1 MALTRS
7 ATPASDP
14 VPTAARGL
22 GRGANSAQ
30 TRAYNERVILQRLRR
45 FGEASKA
52 DLARDIGLTQTAVG
66 SIIQS
71 LEEGGLVHAAGRRAS
86 GERGQPAGLYRLNPK
101 GAFGI
106 GVRLDRSRMET
117 VIADLAG
124 NILASRS
131 HDRRLPDPERALEI
145 VHTDVRGVLRMLEP
159 AESGRLAG
167 IGLGRP
173 YNLGHWLHE
182 LDLRAGFRKWDEV
195 DFAAMLRQATQMPV
209 FEENDGT
216 AAAIA
221 ELLFGV
227 GHSESD
233 YLYLFVG
240 PAVGGGAVLDGESLR
255 GRTGNAVDV
264 GMLPVPHSR
273 LASAPKAEGPA
284 TILLSRASLNVL
296 ARHLRHRGV
305 RIADR
310 ADLQKAFDAA
320 HPAFLEWF
328 DDCID
333 ALVYA
338 VRAAVSVLDVPVCV
352 IDTDIE
358 GDFIAALIERL
369 ERALGAIAPEWRVA
383 PRVVR
388 GSFGADASA
397 LGAASLPMFFNF
409 APRAELL
416 RRGPMAATLRSAP
429 MAMDRP

>member
-1 MALTRS
+1 MPTSRS
-7 ATPASDP
+7 QLPFPASGP
-14 VPTAARGL
+14 
-22 GRGANSAQ
+22 GRGANPAQ

-52 DLARDIGLTQTAVG
+52 DLARDIGLTQTSVG
-66 SIIQS
+66 SIVQS
-71 LEEGGLVHAAGRRAS
+71 LEEGGLVHAAGRRES

-106 GVRLDRSRMET
+106 GVRLDRSRIET

-131 HDRRLPDPERALEI
+131 RDMRLPTPERALEI
-145 VHTDVRGVLRMLEP
+145 VNGDIQGVLRTLEP
-159 AESGRLAG
+159 SVRSRLTG

-173 YNLGHWLHE
+173 YHLGHWLHE

-195 DFAAMLRQATQMPV
+195 DFAALLRQSTRLPV

-240 PAVGGGAVLDGESLR
+240 PAIGGGAVLDGESLR

-273 LASAPKAEGPA
+273 LASAPKDERQA

-296 ARHLRHRGV
+296 ARHLRHSGAK
-305 RIADR
+305 ITDR
-310 ADLQKAFDAA
+310 ADLQKAFDRG
-320 HPAFLEWF
+320 HPAFSEWF
-328 DDCID
+328 DDCVD

-338 VRAAVSVLDVPVCV
+338 IRAAVSVLDVPVCV

-358 GDFIAALIERL
+358 GDFIAELIQRL
-369 ERALGAIAPEWRVA
+369 ERALAAVAPEWRVA
-383 PRVVR
+383 PRIVR
-388 GSFGADASA
+388 GTFGADASA

-416 RRGPMAATLRSAP
+416 RSGPTAAPARSASMAADAP
-429 MAMDRP
+429 

>member
-1 MALTRS
+1 MAIIRS
-7 ATPASDP
+7 QLPVSAPAAAPASGP
-14 VPTAARGL
+14 
-22 GRGANSAQ
+22 GRGANPVQ

-52 DLARDIGLTQTAVG
+52 ELARDVCLTQTAVG
-66 SIIQS
+66 SIVQA
-71 LEEGGLVHAAGRRAS
+71 LEEGGLVHAAGRREN

-101 GAFGI
+101 GAFGV
-106 GVRLDRSRMET
+106 GVRLDRSRIET

-131 HDRRLPDPERALEI
+131 HDIRLPSPERALEI
-145 VHTDVRGVLRMLEP
+145 VNGDIQNVLRTLEP
-159 AESGRLAG
+159 AARGRLAG
-167 IGLGRP
+167 VGLGRP
-173 YNLGHWLHE
+173 YHLGHWLHE
-182 LDLRAGFRKWDEV
+182 LDLKAGFRKWDDV
-195 DFAAMLRQATQMPV
+195 DFAAMLRQSTQMPV

-227 GHSESD
+227 GNSESD

-240 PAVGGGAVLDGESLR
+240 PAVGGGAVLDGDSLR
-255 GRTGNAVDV
+255 GSTGNAVDV
-264 GMLPVPHSR
+264 GMLPVPNSR
-273 LASAPKAEGPA
+273 LASAPKDERPA

-296 ARHLRHRGV
+296 ARHLRHSGV
-305 RIADR
+305 KITDR
-310 ADLQKAFDAA
+310 ADLQKAFDGG

-358 GDFIAALIERL
+358 GGFIVELIQRL
-369 ERALGAIAPEWRVA
+369 ERALAAVAPEWRVA
-383 PRVVR
+383 PRIVR
-388 GSFGADASA
+388 GTFGADASA

-409 APRAELL
+409 APRAE
-416 RRGPMAATLRSAP
+416 MLRSRLTPGPARGARAP
-429 MAMDRP
+429 P

>member
-1 MALTRS
+1 M
-7 ATPASDP
+7 
-14 VPTAARGL
+14 
-22 GRGANSAQ
+22 
-30 TRAYNERVILQRLRR
+30 RAYNERVILQRLRR
-45 FGEASKA
+45 VGEASKA
-52 DLARDIGLTQTAVG
+52 DLARDTRLTQTAVG
-66 SIIQS
+66 SIVQS
-71 LEEGGLVHAAGRRAS
+71 LEEAGLVHAAGRREN
-86 GERGQPAGLYRLNPK
+86 GERGQPAGLYRLDPK

-106 GVRLDRSRMET
+106 GVRLDRSRTET

-131 HDRRLPDPERALEI
+131 HDMRLPPPERALEI
-145 VHTDVRGVLRMLEP
+145 VCDDIRRVLRNLTP
-159 AESGRLAG
+159 AERGRLAG
-167 IGLGRP
+167 VGLGRP
-173 YNLGHWLHE
+173 YHLGHWLHE
-182 LDLRAGFRKWDEV
+182 LDLRAGFRQWDDV
-195 DFAAMLRQATQMPV
+195 DFAAMLQQSVQLPV

-240 PAVGGGAVLDGESLR
+240 PAVGGGAVLEGESLR

-296 ARHLRHRGV
+296 ARHLRHGGFEV
-305 RIADR
+305 AGR
-310 ADLQKAFDAA
+310 ADLQKAFDQA
-320 HPAFLEWF
+320 HPALHEWL
-328 DDCID
+328 DDCIE
-333 ALVYA
+333 ALVHA

-358 GDFIAALIERL
+358 GGFIAELIRRL
-369 ERALGAIAPEWRVA
+369 ESALAAIAPEWRVA
-383 PRVVR
+383 PRIVR
-388 GSFGADASA
+388 GTFGADASA
-397 LGAASLPMFFNF
+397 LGAASLPVFFHF

-416 RRGPMAATLRSAP
+416 RSGLVVDAPARSAST
-429 MAMDRP
+429 AMDRP